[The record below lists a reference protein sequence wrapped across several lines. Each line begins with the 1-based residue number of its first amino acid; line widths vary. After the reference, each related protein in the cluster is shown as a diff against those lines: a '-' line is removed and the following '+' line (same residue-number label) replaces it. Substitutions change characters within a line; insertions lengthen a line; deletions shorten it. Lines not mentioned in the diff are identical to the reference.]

1 MIKLEKAS
9 AYPGANGLNKV
20 ITVTAAFFVE
30 CIFVHALGEG
40 TEGGAEHEEKR
51 NEGLL
56 YRTYYTEVQKRVN
69 ENWG

>member
-40 TEGGAEHEEKR
+40 TGGGQNMKKKGTRA
-51 NEGLL
+51 
-56 YRTYYTEVQKRVN
+56 YYIV
-69 ENWG
+69 